1 MIDIHHHC
9 LPGVDDGPREWDE
22 AVEMCQMSAAEG
34 IDTIIATPHVLRG
47 LWPTPERATLESKI
61 AELHKVTGNKPRLLL
76 GSEYF
81 FAHDIAEELRSGQS
95 IVPLANSRY
104 VLVELAANSVP
115 PMIEQPFYRIQLDGW
130 IPIIAHPERN
140 LILQAHPE
148 LVSEWIDHGARMQ
161 ITAGSLLGEFGPQA
175 QRASHAWLRQGLVHF
190 IATDAHNTTKRTPKI
205 AQAMETLRGLVGDEV
220 AEALAV
226 RNPLAVVE
234 NRGLEFEPEPPPAAA
249 GGLLTRL
256 RGMFSRRGPTS

>member
-22 AVEMCQMSAAEG
+22 AVEMCRMSAAEG

-61 AELHKVTGNKPRLLL
+61 ADLRKVTGDKPRLLL

-81 FAHDIAEELRSGQS
+81 FAHDIAEELQRGQS

-115 PMIEQPFYRIQLDGW
+115 PMIEQPFYRIQLEGW

-148 LVSEWIDHGARMQ
+148 LIAEWIDHGARMQ
-161 ITAGSLLGEFGPQA
+161 ITAASLLGEFGPAA
-175 QRASHAWLRQGLVHF
+175 QRASHTWIRQGLIHF
-190 IATDAHNTTKRTPKI
+190 IATDAHNTTKRPPKV
-205 AQAMETLRGLVGDEV
+205 AKAMETLRGLVGDEV

-234 NRGLEFEPEPPPAAA
+234 NRGLEFEPDVPPPAA
-249 GGLLTRL
+249 GGLLRRL
-256 RGMFSRRGPTS
+256 RGFFSRT